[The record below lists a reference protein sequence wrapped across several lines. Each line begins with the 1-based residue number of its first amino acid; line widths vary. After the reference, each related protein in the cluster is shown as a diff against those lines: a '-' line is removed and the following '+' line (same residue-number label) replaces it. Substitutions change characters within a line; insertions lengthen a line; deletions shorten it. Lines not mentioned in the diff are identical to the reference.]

1 MELERH
7 RDLAFGTA
15 LSLLGD
21 YHRAED
27 AVQEAFVEAI
37 RCWDRLENREARGA
51 WLRGI
56 VRHRCFRILSAT
68 KAIARFFGACVR
80 SRVRCGRWWS
90 FTTCGGA
97 PNSRSRPSSTCL
109 PRRSTTGC
117 TGRDGS

>member
-15 LSLLGD
+15 LALLGD

-37 RCWDRLENREARGA
+37 RCWDRLENPEARGA

-56 VRHRCFRILSAT
+56 VRHRCFRILSA
-68 KAIARFFGACVR
+68 KAPQNG
-80 SRVRCGRWWS
+80 
-90 FTTCGGA
+90 
-97 PNSRSRPSSTCL
+97 
-109 PRRSTTGC
+109 TGTPYRMPGNC
-117 TGRDGS
+117 R